1 MTSIASSRSQ
11 NVNSVLAI
19 DMTALWNQK
28 TTGIQ
33 RVIRETTPY
42 LAAAA
47 AERGWD
53 IVLVK
58 QHVRG
63 LEEVVRWTGDFD
75 AARVERD
82 LNHIAAASLTEK
94 QANASLVA
102 RLLRKAAQSFRQA
115 DIGGRLGFRFLER
128 KLRRLIPISVR
139 REFHGWRGK
148 HLRLCATA
156 DAYLSFSAGLLPAQ
170 PPEFTPPER
179 AVFVIHDLIPLHY
192 SHNYPLDFTQAF
204 SRNISELA
212 FGPYGS
218 QGRFVTASRHV
229 AADIDELFH
238 ALVRKRVHIDVV
250 SWGYDR
256 KTFFPDADPQFRR
269 RLGIPEDTLLVVAVS
284 TQDPRK
290 RFAEIQQA
298 VSKLNAH
305 AVFLG
310 RGQPRREGNAIYL
323 GHVSDSDVR
332 RAYSSADV
340 VVNWSAAEGFGLPTI
355 EALACGAK
363 VVIPSDNPTSIE
375 VGGESVFVAEGANV
389 EALCNAIRNAFFSET
404 PGTELTR
411 FDWANSAEVLE
422 SLLWPASKTESVRIR
437 NRPLALATLD

>member
-1 MTSIASSRSQ
+1 MNSRRKFGSRGTK
-11 NVNSVLAI
+11 SVLAI

-33 RVIRETTPY
+33 RVIRETTPF

-47 AERGWD
+47 AEQGWD

-63 LEEVVRWTGDFD
+63 LEEVARWSGDFD
-75 AARVERD
+75 AARVDRD
-82 LNHIAAASLTEK
+82 LNIIAAASLTER
-94 QANASLVA
+94 QADVSLVA
-102 RLLRKAAQSFRQA
+102 KLLRKAAQSFRQA
-115 DIGGRLGFRFLER
+115 DIGGRLGLRFLER
-128 KLRRLIPISVR
+128 RLRRLVPASVR

-148 HLRLCATA
+148 HRRLCAAA
-156 DAYLSFSAGLLPAQ
+156 DAYLSFSAGLLPVC
-170 PPEFTPPER
+170 PPEFAPPER
-179 AVFVIHDLIPLHY
+179 AVFVIHDLIPLHH
-192 SHNYPLDFTQAF
+192 SNHYPLEFTQAF
-204 SRNISELA
+204 SRNISDLA
-212 FGPYGS
+212 FGPHGS
-218 QGRFVTASRHV
+218 QGKFVTASRHV

-238 ALVRKRVHIDVV
+238 SLSRKRVSIDLVE
-250 SWGYDR
+250 WGYDR
-256 KTFFPDADPQFRR
+256 KTFFPDPDPQFRR
-269 RLGIPEDTLLVVAVS
+269 RLGIPEDTLLVAAVS

-323 GHVSDSDVR
+323 GHVADADVR

-363 VVIPSDNPTSIE
+363 VVVPPDNPTSIE
-375 VGGESVFVAEGANV
+375 VGGESVFVAEGADV
-389 EALCNAIRNAFFSET
+389 DSLASAIRNAFFSEA
-404 PGTELTR
+404 PVPDLTR
-411 FDWANSAEVLE
+411 FNWANSAEMLE
-422 SLLWPASKTESVRIR
+422 SLLWPALKRRSAKRA
-437 NRPLALATLD
+437 NRPLAIATLD

>member
-1 MTSIASSRSQ
+1 MSSIGQSGSQ
-11 NVNSVLAI
+11 NSHSVLAV
-19 DMTALWNQK
+19 DVTALWNQK

-33 RVIRETTPY
+33 RVIRETTPH

-63 LEEVVRWTGDFD
+63 LEEIVRWSGDFD
-75 AARVERD
+75 ASRVKRD
-82 LNHIAAASLTEK
+82 LDLIAAASLTEK
-94 QANASLVA
+94 QAGASLVT
-102 RLLRKAAQSFRQA
+102 RLQRKAAQSFRQA
-115 DIGGRLGFRFLER
+115 DLGGRLGLRFLER
-128 KLRRLIPISVR
+128 RLRRLIPDSVR
-139 REFHGWRGK
+139 REFHGWWGK
-148 HLRLCATA
+148 HRRLRVSA
-156 DAYLSFSAGLLPAQ
+156 DAYLSFSAGLLPVC
-170 PPEFTPPER
+170 PPEFAPPER

-192 SHNYPLDFTQAF
+192 SDHYPLEFTQAF
-204 SRNISELA
+204 ARNISDLA

-218 QGRFVTASRHV
+218 QGKFVTASRHV

-238 ALVRKRVHIDVV
+238 SLSRKRVSIDLVE
-250 SWGYDR
+250 WGFDR
-256 KTFFPDADPQFRR
+256 ETFFPDPDPQYRR
-269 RLGIPEDTLLVVAVS
+269 RLGIPEDTLLVAAVS

-290 RFAEIQQA
+290 RFAGIQQA

-323 GHVSDSDVR
+323 GHVADVDVR
-332 RAYSSADV
+332 KAYSSADV

-363 VVIPSDNPTSIE
+363 VVVPPDNPTSIE
-375 VGGESVFVAEGANV
+375 VGGESVFVAEGADV
-389 EALCNAIRNAFFSET
+389 DSLVNAIRNAFFSEA
-404 PGTELTR
+404 PVPDLTR
-411 FDWANSAEVLE
+411 FNWANSAEVLE
-422 SLLWPASKTESVRIR
+422 SLLWPAPKGRPAKR
-437 NRPLALATLD
+437 ANRPLAIATLD